1 MILRP
6 QPAVIVPN
14 RENALFTIG
23 DDGTLLGL
31 NISEPVSHRNR
42 TAAPWES
49 EEHQKERQTERKEG
63 KENFHSKKKENGSGW
78 N

>member
-1 MILRP
+1 MLLP
-6 QPAVIVPN
+6 HPAVIVPN

-49 EEHQKERQTERKEG
+49 EEYERKSERETEA
-63 KENFHSKKKENGSGW
+63 ENFYCKRGKVYGS
-78 N
+78 